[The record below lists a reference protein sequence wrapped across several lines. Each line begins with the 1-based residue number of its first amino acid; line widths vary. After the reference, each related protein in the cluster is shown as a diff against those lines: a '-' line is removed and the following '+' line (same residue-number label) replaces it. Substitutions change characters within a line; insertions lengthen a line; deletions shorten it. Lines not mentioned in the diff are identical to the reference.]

1 MCHFNNII
9 NKCLNYLY
17 IYIYIFILLVTYE
30 FISLTS
36 HNSCNKFEIS
46 LVCLKPPFF
55 FSFLKGIFMFID
67 VSIKI
72 RTWMDTYLAIP
83 DFLGINKVWFIIQVL
98 YLVLLLKKK
107 KVLYLVFIYLFIIII
122 IIIFYGKSCTLLFI
136 A

>member
-1 MCHFNNII
+1 MFE
-9 NKCLNYLY
+9 LL

-46 LVCLKPPFF
+46 LVCLSLPFF
-55 FSFLKGIFMFID
+55 FPFLKGIFMFID

-107 KVLYLVFIYLFIIII
+107 KVLYLVFIYLLLLLL
-122 IIIFYGKSCTLLFI
+122 LLFFMVSLVPCCSLHNQI
-136 A
+136 YILST

>member
-1 MCHFNNII
+1 MFELLI
-9 NKCLNYLY
+9 Y

-30 FISLTS
+30 YISLTS

-46 LVCLKPPFF
+46 LVCLSLPF

-107 KVLYLVFIYLFIIII
+107 KKVLYLVFIYLLLLL
-122 IIIFYGKSCTLLFI
+122 LLFFMVSLVPCCSLHNQI
-136 A
+136 YILST